1 MNTYVPQNMEWT
13 MPDKLVP
20 AMGVPDALKEHPTF
34 RLDQTLE
41 CHMKQMPNEYICPS
55 DHCMNNA
62 RQILPCKASARRV
75 QINPSCPISEDKA
88 MWKESITT
96 SNKSKIISYII

>member
-1 MNTYVPQNMEWT
+1 MKPISNEYLCPS
-13 MPDKLVP
+13 
-20 AMGVPDALKEHPTF
+20 EHEINNA
-34 RLDQTLE
+34 RQTLE

-88 MWKESITT
+88 M
-96 SNKSKIISYII
+96 